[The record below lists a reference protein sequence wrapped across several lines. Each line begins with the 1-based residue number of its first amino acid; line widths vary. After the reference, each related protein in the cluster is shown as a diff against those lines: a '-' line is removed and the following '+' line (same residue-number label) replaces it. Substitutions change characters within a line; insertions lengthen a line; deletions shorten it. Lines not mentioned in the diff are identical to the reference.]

1 MASKQR
7 AMTFEAGSALPSYAA
22 RSLIGDQLLFTGA
35 HAVLATLALQITK
48 QKWIM
53 TVRPRSGRQLMRQ
66 GRRRSADQ
74 RDGSATVS
82 RNWGDGG

>member
-1 MASKQR
+1 MAR
-7 AMTFEAGSALPSYAA
+7 MRREMMFEEGSALLSSAA
-22 RSLIGDQLLFTGA
+22 RSLIGGQILFIGA
-35 HAVLATLALQITK
+35 HTVLATLALQITK
-48 QKWIM
+48 QKWTM

>member
-1 MASKQR
+1 MFK
-7 AMTFEAGSALPSYAA
+7 EGSALPSSAA
-22 RSLIGDQLLFTGA
+22 RSLVGSQLLFIGA
-35 HAVLATLALQITK
+35 RTVLATLALQITT

-53 TVRPRSGRQLMRQ
+53 TVRPRSGRQLMLQ

-74 RDGSATVS
+74 RDGCATVS

>member
-1 MASKQR
+1 MFK
-7 AMTFEAGSALPSYAA
+7 ENSALPLSAA
-22 RSLIGDQLLFTGA
+22 RSLIGDQLLFIGA
-35 HAVLATLALQITK
+35 HTVLATLAPQITK
-48 QKWIM
+48 QKWTM

-74 RDGSATVS
+74 GDGSATVS

>member
-1 MASKQR
+1 MASEQR
-7 AMTFEAGSALPSYAA
+7 AMMFKEGAALPSSAA
-22 RSLIGDQLLFTGA
+22 RSLSGSQLLFIGA
-35 HAVLATLALQITK
+35 RTVLATLALQITT

-82 RNWGDGG
+82 RNWGNGG

>member
-7 AMTFEAGSALPSYAA
+7 AMKFEEGSALPSSAA
-22 RSLIGDQLLFTGA
+22 RSLIGGQLLFISA
-35 HAVLATLALQITK
+35 HTVLATLALQITK
-48 QKWIM
+48 QKWVM
-53 TVRPRSGRQLMRQ
+53 TVRPRSGCQLMRQ
-66 GRRRSADQ
+66 GRWRSADQ

>member
-1 MASKQR
+1 MAR
-7 AMTFEAGSALPSYAA
+7 MRREMMFEEGSALLSSAA
-22 RSLIGDQLLFTGA
+22 RSLIRGQILFIGA
-35 HAVLATLALQITK
+35 HTVLATLALQITK
-48 QKWIM
+48 QKWTM

>member
-1 MASKQR
+1 MASEQR
-7 AMTFEAGSALPSYAA
+7 AMMFKEGSALPSSAA
-22 RSLIGDQLLFTGA
+22 RSLIRGQSLFIGPPT
-35 HAVLATLALQITK
+35 VLATLALQITK

>member
-1 MASKQR
+1 MMFRESA
-7 AMTFEAGSALPSYAA
+7 ALPSSAA
-22 RSLIGDQLLFTGA
+22 RSLSGGQSLFIGART
-35 HAVLATLALQITK
+35 VLATLALQITT

-74 RDGSATVS
+74 RDGCATVS

>member
-1 MASKQR
+1 MAR
-7 AMTFEAGSALPSYAA
+7 MRREMMFEEGSALLSSAA
-22 RSLIGDQLLFTGA
+22 CSLIGGQILFIGA
-35 HAVLATLALQITK
+35 HTVLATLALQITK
-48 QKWIM
+48 QKWTM